1 MPSWEIVMPSTRQKF
16 SVGLFVII
24 GISLIVFF
32 ILLIGLSD
40 YFQDGHRYVG
50 YFRDSVRG
58 LNPSAKVTYKG
69 VHVGL
74 VESINIAPDGELVE
88 VVMLIEKRVADANEL
103 VASIRPIGITGIMY
117 VDLERAVAEDLAEM
131 PELTFEPQYP
141 VITTR
146 PSEIA
151 RMISG
156 VDEIISSM
164 QQFNVREISE
174 GIETALE
181 NLNRIMVDAKID
193 EISTGLRQTIEKSNT
208 SLDTITVELSRLITE
223 SRQTISRVD
232 AILEANGGHLE
243 VFAEDA
249 GKAAKS
255 ASVFFDRAS
264 GVLVETN
271 RRIEMYDHR
280 LHVIADDLQQA
291 AGSLNRLMEQ
301 LSNHPSQLIFGSPV
315 SPKPI
320 DD

>member
-1 MPSWEIVMPSTRQKF
+1 MPSWKIVMPSTRQKF

-24 GISLIVFF
+24 GMSLIIFF
-32 ILLIGLSD
+32 LLLIGLSN
-40 YFQDGHRYVG
+40 YFKDGHRYVG

-58 LNPSAKVTYKG
+58 LNPSARVTYKG

-74 VESINIAPDGELVE
+74 VESISIAPDGELVE
-88 VVMLIEKRVADANEL
+88 VVMLIEKRIADANEL
-103 VASIRPIGITGIMY
+103 IASIRPIGITGIMY
-117 VDLERAVAEDLAEM
+117 VDLEKAVAEELAQM

-141 VITTR
+141 VIATR
-146 PSEIA
+146 RSEIA

-156 VDEIISSM
+156 VDEIISKM
-164 QQFNVREISE
+164 QQFNVEEISQ

-193 EISTGLRQTIEKSNT
+193 EISAGLRQTIEKSNT
-208 SLDTITVELSRLITE
+208 SLDTITVELNRLITE

-232 AILEANGGHLE
+232 AILEANGEHMGML
-243 VFAEDA
+243 AEDA

-271 RRIEMYDHR
+271 RRIEGYDQR

-301 LSNHPSQLIFGSPV
+301 LSNHPSQLILGSPV